1 MFFLNH
7 LLPISGIPH
16 KKRKDSRRGICQYCG
31 FETTNNIRHES
42 YCSLK
47 PTGQRGQAREGEP
60 QAEDQ
65 AGEGEPQGEGQE
77 GEEEFEGEGQAGNG
91 EPQGEGHAEAG
102 ELEGENGTGEG
113 EPLKE
118 DQAGHGE
125 PEEESQPGEDRD
137 FTENNV
143 ALDIPAG
150 PSPPVF
156 YEVCVPLPT
165 CINESTPVILE
176 EVFFFFESTRGP
188 RT

>member
-1 MFFLNH
+1 M
-7 LLPISGIPH
+7 G
-16 KKRKDSRRGICQYCG
+16 KCQYCG
-31 FETTNNIRHES
+31 VETSNNIRHERC
-42 YCSLK
+42 CSLK
-47 PTGQRGQAREGEP
+47 PTGRTSQAREGEP
-60 QAEDQ
+60 QAGEGEPRGAGQEGEEELKGEGQ
-65 AGEGEPQGEGQE
+65 AGEGEPQGEGQ
-77 GEEEFEGEGQAGNG
+77 A
-91 EPQGEGHAEAG
+91 ADG

-137 FTENNV
+137 FKENNM